1 MAAFKFP
8 EYGNLLRQE
17 NKEFDEKFKGR
28 EKEIETTAA
37 LIVNADFD
45 KSAHG
50 QLVKTE
56 TFNKWITNLRET
68 RKNRFLGKDY
78 MMRAPEFERDSEEV
92 TESGYMDDKEAASIL
107 TVKDEKHEGV
117 MHVDDEYNPNV
128 TEEALSH
135 DEISRRFV
143 EACIIDNVTQKC
155 IGWAFED
162 ILSEC
167 ASELEK
173 EFEDVKDYEVPDDF
187 DKLVEAS
194 LEKAEQMQLLGHE
207 TGPRMAIPHLKPK
220 EPSGG
225 QEENPEKMDSGE
237 EKSEK

>member
-8 EYGNLLRQE
+8 EYGNTLRQE
-17 NKEFDEKFKGR
+17 NDEYEKKFAGR
-28 EKEIETTAA
+28 EKEIEATSA

-45 KSAHG
+45 NSAHS

-56 TFNKWITNLRET
+56 AYNTWITKLREE
-68 RKNRFLGKDY
+68 RHNPLLGKDY
-78 MMRAPEFERDSEEV
+78 MMRAPEFERESEEV
-92 TESGYMDDKEAASIL
+92 TESDYMDDKEAAQIL

-143 EACIIDNVTQKC
+143 EACVIDNTTQKC
-155 IGWAFED
+155 LGWAFED

-167 ASELEK
+167 ATELEK
-173 EFEDVKDYEVPDDF
+173 EFADVEDYSIPDDF
-187 DKLVEAS
+187 DQLVEAS
-194 LEKAEQMQLLGHE
+194 LEKAEKLQLLGHE
-207 TGPRMAIPHLKPK
+207 AGPKMAIPHLKSADDCK
-220 EPSGG
+220 
-225 QEENPEKMDSGE
+225 
-237 EKSEK
+237 KSETSENSEKWQ